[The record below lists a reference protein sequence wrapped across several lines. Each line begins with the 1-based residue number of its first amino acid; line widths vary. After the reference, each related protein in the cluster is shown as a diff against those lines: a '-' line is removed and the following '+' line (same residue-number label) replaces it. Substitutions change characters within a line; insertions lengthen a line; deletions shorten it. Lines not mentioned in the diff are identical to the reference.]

1 MYKIAMTAAVLG
13 LTATAAFAQTPTS
26 FVDVDADGN
35 GELSLVELQVVW
47 PDLTDVEFSG
57 ADVDVS
63 GGLSA
68 DEINSLQPTTLP
80 ADPVAAPAAVPDV
93 SVDAPVTLTDPGPN
107 AEND

>member
-63 GGLSA
+63 GGLST
-68 DEINSLQPTTLP
+68 DELNSLQP
-80 ADPVAAPAAVPDV
+80 AAVSAPAADPAPAL
-93 SVDAPVTLTDPGPN
+93 SVDEVPQSLSDIPD
-107 AEND
+107 ED